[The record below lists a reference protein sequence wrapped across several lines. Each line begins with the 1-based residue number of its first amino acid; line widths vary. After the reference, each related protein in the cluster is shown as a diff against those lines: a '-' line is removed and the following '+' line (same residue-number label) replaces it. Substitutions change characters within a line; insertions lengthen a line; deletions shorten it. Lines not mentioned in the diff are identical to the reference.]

1 MDKWIAR
8 RPVLPPAWNGPE
20 DEIQAEI
27 RLAFTAQSRI
37 GWDQFFRGRIAKD
50 WQIPITRFYEERQP
64 GDSFTPEQWMR
75 TVIQELWT
83 FSITVWNQRNTEL
96 HGLNGFISAE
106 KLRKET
112 ADAVIHVYQTTIGNV
127 TPSDSI
133 VLHQAHIAEIL
144 IWTKEHLDAYLA
156 SAEVILD
163 QHEAPD

>member
-1 MDKWIAR
+1 
-8 RPVLPPAWNGPE
+8 
-20 DEIQAEI
+20 
-27 RLAFTAQSRI
+27 
-37 GWDQFFRGRIAKD
+37 
-50 WQIPITRFYEERQP
+50 
-64 GDSFTPEQWMR
+64 MR

-106 KLRKET
+106 RLRKET
-112 ADAVIHVYQTTIGNV
+112 ADAAIHVYQTTIGNV

-133 VLHQAHIAEIL
+133 VLHQANIAEIL

-156 SAEVILD
+156 SAEAILD